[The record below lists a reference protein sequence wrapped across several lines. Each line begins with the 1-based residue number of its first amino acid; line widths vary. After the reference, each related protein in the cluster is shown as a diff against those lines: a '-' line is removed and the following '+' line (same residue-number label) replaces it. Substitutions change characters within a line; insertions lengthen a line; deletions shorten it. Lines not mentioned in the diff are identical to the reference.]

1 MNPTQN
7 LAFLPLSKSLFP
19 ARSLTRDV
27 LLVLAGSLFIG
38 LLAQPEIKLPFSPVP
53 ITLQTL
59 GVLLVGA
66 VLGSRLGFLAGV
78 AYLLEGFVLPVFAGG
93 ATWANPRIPFTAGFL
108 LAFPLAMGLV
118 GYLVE
123 RYGLDRNPLKTLGA
137 MVLANALIYAI
148 GLPVLGNALAGI
160 NRAVDFQGLLA
171 IGMTPYLLGDLAKA
185 LVAAALLPLAWR
197 FVKR

>member
-1 MNPTQN
+1 MNPTQS
-7 LAFLPLSKSLFP
+7 LAYLPLSKTLFP
-19 ARSLTRDV
+19 NRSLLRDV
-27 LLVLAGSLFIG
+27 LLVLGGSLLIA

-66 VLGSRLGFLAGV
+66 VLGSRLGFWAGV
-78 AYLLEGFVLPVFAGG
+78 AYLLEGLVLPVFAGG

-108 LAFPLAMGLV
+108 LSFPVAAALV

-123 RYGLDRNPLKTLGA
+123 RYGLDRSMLKTLAA
-137 MVLANALIYAI
+137 MLAANVLIYAI

-160 NRAVDFQGLLA
+160 GKYTGLAGLLSA
-171 IGMTPYLLGDLAKA
+171 GMTPFLIGDLTKA
-185 LVAAALLPLAWR
+185 VVAALLLPAAWR
-197 FVKR
+197 FVRK